1 MRRLIKSELAAAGQL
16 DGGPDSPSL
25 LLDLRTT
32 HVLGLEQLDLGGQVL
47 AHEVEY
53 RSQLAMAAVLPV
65 GFIGRMDAGFRR
77 GQLEDQP
84 TASGVHGREL
94 ENDAKAR
101 AIGLGIV
108 AVEKDVSAGEHGELI
123 ASRICRRTAVRLP
136 RHTGSCSG
144 GCYCRQGPSSG
155 SIRLEQDG
163 SRCAWIAQRQCLL
176 PWSSQTRLGN
186 QR

>member
-1 MRRLIKSELAAAGQL
+1 MLRLIKSELAAAGQL

-32 HVLGLEQLDLGGQVL
+32 HVLGLEQLDLGGQVV

-65 GFIGRMDAGFRR
+65 GFIGRMDAGFPL

-84 TASGVHGREL
+84 TASGVDGREL
-94 ENDAKAR
+94 ENVAKER

-108 AVEKDVSAGEHGELI
+108 AEEKDVSAGQHGSQFISEKTL
-123 ASRICRRTAVRLP
+123 A
-136 RHTGSCSG
+136 GE
-144 GCYCRQGPSSG
+144 RQVSEVHSVH
-155 SIRLEQDG
+155 
-163 SRCAWIAQRQCLL
+163 LL
-176 PWSSQTRLGN
+176 L
-186 QR
+186 